1 MRKIPL
7 SFAKVI
13 LKIIE
18 NSETGGVRGGEIKD
32 KKVLLE
38 FVSHRLITEKR
49 ETKTRKSYTVTN
61 LLALQSYLLSVYG
74 IKDIKKYVETM
85 QDKDASRGNMLES
98 STRDKEKQIGTQTG
112 IYLKST
118 FALEIYQGISVPA
131 NADIDGLSYFLTDY
145 TQIVLDKDICIIG
158 VENSENLMKISSQIH
173 LFSGYGS
180 RLLFMLVNPSM
191 LNLLPGTDNKYV
203 HYGDFDYA
211 GISIY
216 LHKIKTKLKGKSEFF
231 VPDNIG
237 QLLKD
242 GDSTK
247 YFQHKHLEKSIT
259 GSEEKIDMLIESIRS
274 LQKTAYQEALII
286 KKQPVKR

>member
-7 SFAKVI
+7 GFAKVI

-18 NSETGGVRGGEIKD
+18 NSESGGVKGGEIKD
-32 KKVLLE
+32 KKILLE

-49 ETKTRKSYTVTN
+49 ESRTRKSYTVTN
-61 LLALQSYLLSVYG
+61 LPALESYLLSVYG

-118 FALEIYQGISVPA
+118 FALEICQRTSVPA
-131 NADIDGLSYFLTDY
+131 NADIDGFSYFLTDY

-158 VENSENLMKISSQIH
+158 VENAENLMKISSQIN
-173 LFSGYGS
+173 LFSSYGS
-180 RLLFMLVNPSM
+180 RLLFILVNPSM
-191 LNLLPGTDNKYV
+191 LNLLSGRDNKYV

-231 VPDNIG
+231 IPDNIV
-237 QLLKD
+237 QLLED

-259 GSEEKIDMLIESIRS
+259 GSEDKIDMLIERIRS

-286 KKQPVKR
+286 KNS